1 MSGFPRPRPAR
12 LVMLVVL
19 AGALAVAGCGRSSG
33 TVTGTVTYKGKALK
47 GGSVVFIPPAGGQ
60 AATVSAQIGEDG
72 TFTAEKV
79 PVGDVKVTVDTS
91 YLKPP
96 PRTNTPMQ
104 YQAPA
109 GHENP
114 NKPSANT
121 GANYVPIP
129 EKYAE
134 PAQTPLKYSVKGGS
148 QKYDIPLD

>member
-91 YLKPP
+91 YLKPA
-96 PRTNTPMQ
+96 R
-104 YQAPA
+104 
-109 GHENP
+109 G
-114 NKPSANT
+114 
-121 GANYVPIP
+121 
-129 EKYAE
+129 